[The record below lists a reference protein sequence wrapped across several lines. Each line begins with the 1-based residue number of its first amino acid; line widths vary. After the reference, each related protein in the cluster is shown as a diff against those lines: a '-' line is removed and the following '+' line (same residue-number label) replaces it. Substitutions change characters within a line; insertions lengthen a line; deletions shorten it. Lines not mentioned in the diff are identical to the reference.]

1 MKRITYTKK
10 DFAWAKWNAD
20 EIKEAAENIITH
32 KKKRYAEIKK
42 IPAKERTFEN
52 TVYAIEASDYDVIDS
67 MYSIN
72 LLMNASP
79 KEDVRKAAQKA
90 IDILER
96 KLVDVEF
103 DEGLY
108 RAVKEYSKKKEK
120 LAGEDKKL
128 FEDML
133 LSYKRMG
140 FELSSEKRRELKKN
154 IKRLSK
160 LSNDFS
166 NNINEY
172 KDNIAVTKD
181 ELTGLPENYIKGLK
195 KDKRGQYVV
204 TLEYPDFFPFVKN
217 AENASKRKE
226 LIDKSFQQGGK
237 KNMKLLSEILELRRQ
252 NAKFLGYDTHADFK
266 TETRTAKSAKKAFLF
281 VSGLMRKIN
290 KGTMLD
296 MSQLVNIK
304 RRFLGISNAKL
315 EYYDIAYYINQLQ
328 KEKFDV
334 DSEIV
339 REYFPLETVK
349 KGTFEIYSKLLS
361 VQFQKL
367 NGYSLWHKE
376 VELYAV
382 KDNNGKIVSYFL
394 LDLYPRENKYGHACV
409 TTLVQGRKKQFKDE
423 YVVPI
428 ACMLAN
434 FPKPSKKHPSLLSH
448 GEVETFFH
456 EFGHIMHEILT
467 TAKYASQSGTSVA
480 WDFVEAPSQMLENWV
495 WDKKML
501 NILSEHYKTKKNLP
515 KGMLDNML
523 KAKHHMVYYF
533 TMRQLVFAL
542 FDLTIHTK
550 NIKNPSKLY
559 NELNKKH
566 VGITL
571 PKENIFPAGF
581 GHLMGYDGGYY
592 GYMWSKVFA
601 SDMFTKFQ
609 KNGLLDKKT
618 GDSYKKWIL
627 EKGSSMDEMELLEKF
642 LGRKPNNK
650 AFLKEIGL

>member
-10 DFAWAKWNAD
+10 DFAWARWGAD
-20 EIKEAAENIITH
+20 DIKKATEKIVVH
-32 KKKRYAEIKK
+32 KKKKYAEIKK
-42 IPAKERTFEN
+42 ISTEERTFEN
-52 TVYAIEASDYDVIDS
+52 TIYAIEASDYDVIDS
-67 MYSIN
+67 MYSIE
-72 LLMNASP
+72 LLMNVSP
-79 KEDVRKAAQKA
+79 KERVRKAAQKA
-90 IDILER
+90 MNILER
-96 KLVDVEF
+96 KLVDIEF

-120 LAGEDKKL
+120 LSGEDKKL

-140 FELSSEKRRELKKN
+140 FELSNEKRKELKKN
-154 IKRLSK
+154 IKRLNK
-160 LSNDFS
+160 LSSDFS

-172 KDNIAVTKD
+172 KDSITVTKD
-181 ELTGLPENYIKGLK
+181 ELAGLPENYIKGLK
-195 KDKRGQYVV
+195 KDKKGKYVI
-204 TLEYPDFFPFVKN
+204 TLDYPDFVPFVEN
-217 AENASKRKE
+217 AESAPGRKE
-226 LIDKSFQQGGK
+226 LIDKNLQKGGK

-252 NAKFLGYDTHADFK
+252 NAKLLGYDTHADFK
-266 TETRTAKSAKKAFLF
+266 TETRTAKSAKKALSFIL
-281 VSGLMRKIN
+281 GLMGKIK
-290 KGTMLD
+290 KGTAVD
-296 MSQLVNIK
+296 MSQLTDIK

-334 DSEIV
+334 DSEKV
-339 REYFPLETVK
+339 REYFPVETVK

-367 NGYSLWHKE
+367 NGYSLWHKD

-382 KDNNGKIVSYFL
+382 KDGDGQIISYFL

-409 TTLVQGRKKQFKDE
+409 STLIQGRKKQFKDE
-423 YVVPI
+423 YVAPM

-434 FPKPSKKHPSLLSH
+434 FSKPSKTYPSLLSH

-456 EFGHIMHEILT
+456 EFGHIMHDILT
-467 TAKYASQSGTSVA
+467 TAKYASQSGASVA

-515 KGMLDNML
+515 KSMLDNML
-523 KAKHHMVYYF
+523 KAKYHMVYYS

-550 NIKNPSKLY
+550 NIKNSSRLY
-559 NELNKKH
+559 NKLNKKH
-566 VGITL
+566 IGITL

-618 GDSYKKWIL
+618 GDRYKEWIL